1 MAMLHCNISFAL
13 HHERRFSLPVSK
25 ATASVVV
32 LKVLSLFPHA
42 RHGNFKT
49 KNHMRI
55 IELLVSLSNPKFVQS
70 VLHSVTNFG
79 FGTLGSCILSGLFG
93 SFIYQAGN
101 RSALHCTVGTPYT
114 KGVKVRLTPEPDLAH
129 GLFLALAALGP
140 ARARHIRGGSLPA
153 RDQWYRS
160 KPNAT
165 GISQT
170 ELHRPAP
177 DALVGDIYA
186 TFSEEVFNIPET

>member
-1 MAMLHCNISFAL
+1 M
-13 HHERRFSLPVSK
+13 
-25 ATASVVV
+25 VV
-32 LKVLSLFPHA
+32 LLLSAIMPVTGRNSTYLSCSDFPS
-42 RHGNFKT
+42 T
-49 KNHMRI
+49 
-55 IELLVSLSNPKFVQS
+55 SD
-70 VLHSVTNFG
+70 
-79 FGTLGSCILSGLFG
+79 
-93 SFIYQAGN
+93 
-101 RSALHCTVGTPYT
+101 T